1 MSFEFCNNNA
11 LIIIPA
17 RSGSKRVK
25 GKNIKLLNKKPLISY
40 SIEQCLKIKNIE
52 ILVSTND
59 KKTINICEQ
68 YNLKVPF
75 ERPDYLCQDNSSSRS
90 VIIHALSIYFKKYKK
105 LPYIV
110 GLKPPTN
117 PFIKAST
124 MEKMIKKLELS
135 NTNINSCVSISEAK
149 THPFRVVNLNKED
162 NIKNGVISIN
172 NCTIND
178 IERSQD
184 WPEVW
189 EGSPALRLTKVS
201 YFENEIKNEIFNNN
215 GKTYD
220 PNNSLG
226 FKISKIEG
234 FDIDDEFDFK
244 MAEAVSSIK

>member
-1 MSFEFCNNNA
+1 MSFEFCNDNS

-17 RSGSKRVK
+17 RSGSKRVR
-25 GKNIKLLNKKPLISY
+25 GKNIKLLNKKPLINY
-40 SIEQCLKIKNIE
+40 SIEQCLKLKNVE

-59 KKTINICEQ
+59 EKIFEICEQ

-90 VIIHALSIYFKKYKK
+90 VIIHALSFYFKKYKK

-124 MEKMIKKLELS
+124 IEKMIKKLELS
-135 NTNINSCVSISEAK
+135 NENINSCVSISEAK
-149 THPFRVVNLNKED
+149 THPFRVVNLNRED
-162 NIKNGVISIN
+162 YIKNGVISIDN
-172 NCTIND
+172 RTIND

-184 WPEVW
+184 WPEAW
-189 EGSPALRLTKVS
+189 EGSPALRLSKVK
-201 YFENEIKNEIFNNN
+201 YFYKEIKNEIFNNN

-226 FKISKIEG
+226 FKISKIEA

-244 MAEAVSSIK
+244 FAEAVSSIK

>member
-1 MSFEFCNNNA
+1 MSFDFSKNNI

-40 SIEQCLKIKNIE
+40 SIEQCLKMKNIE

-59 KKTINICEQ
+59 EETLDICKQ
-68 YNLKVPF
+68 YNLNVPF

-90 VIIHALSIYFKKYKK
+90 VIIHALSIYLKIYKK

-124 MEKMIKKLELS
+124 MEKMIKKLKFS
-135 NTNINSCVSISEAK
+135 DGNINSCVAISEAK
-149 THPFRVVNLNKED
+149 THPFRVVNLNVGD

-172 NCTIND
+172 NSTIND

-189 EGSPALRLTKVS
+189 EGSPALRLTKVK
-201 YFENEIKNEIFNNN
+201 YFENEIKNEIFDNN

-220 PNNSLG
+220 PNNCLG

-244 MAEAVSSIK
+244 MAEAVSSII

>member
-1 MSFEFCNNNA
+1 MSFEFYNNNT

-25 GKNIKLLNKKPLISY
+25 GKNIKVLNKKPLISY

-59 KKTINICEQ
+59 KNIFEICKE
-68 YNLKVPF
+68 YNLNVPF

-90 VIIHALSIYFKKYKK
+90 IIIHALSFYFKKYKK

-124 MEKMIKKLELS
+124 MVKMIKKLELS
-135 NTNINSCVSISEAK
+135 NENINSCVSISEAK
-149 THPFRVVNLNKED
+149 THPFRVVNLNNKD
-162 NIKNGVISIN
+162 KIKNGVISIN
-172 NCTIND
+172 NSTIND

-184 WPEVW
+184 WPEAW
-189 EGSPALRLTKVS
+189 EGSPALRLTKVK
-201 YFENEIKNEIFNNN
+201 YFHKEIKDEIFN
-215 GKTYD
+215 
-220 PNNSLG
+220 
-226 FKISKIEG
+226 
-234 FDIDDEFDFK
+234 K
-244 MAEAVSSIK
+244 MEKHMTPIIV

>member
-1 MSFEFCNNNA
+1 M
-11 LIIIPA
+11 
-17 RSGSKRVK
+17 
-25 GKNIKLLNKKPLISY
+25 
-40 SIEQCLKIKNIE
+40 
-52 ILVSTND
+52 
-59 KKTINICEQ
+59 
-68 YNLKVPF
+68 
-75 ERPDYLCQDNSSSRS
+75 
-90 VIIHALSIYFKKYKK
+90 IIHALSIYFKKYKK

-117 PFIKAST
+117 PFVKAST

-135 NTNINSCVSISEAK
+135 NANINSCVSISEAK

-184 WPEVW
+184 WPSL
-189 EGSPALRLTKVS
+189 GRKPSLKAYKSS
-201 YFENEIKNEIFNNN
+201 YFENEIRNEIFNNN
-215 GKTYD
+215 GKTCD